1 MTATGPRLSA
11 SRLFI
16 HLCLII
22 MSLLFIIP
30 LWAVVSISVSNETDI
45 MTAGFKL
52 IPQTLDF
59 TAYQYIFKNPL
70 TILQAYQVTIFTS
83 AVALVLYL
91 FMASMMAYALSRPE
105 FTYRKVITFYLFF
118 TMLFN
123 GGLVPLYILMTQYL
137 QLRDT
142 YAALI
147 IPLLGSVWY
156 LFIIRTSFQQIPS
169 AIIESAKID
178 GAGDYQIYFR
188 MILPL
193 SKPVLATVGLLQLLA
208 NWNSWFPALLYINR
222 SELYPL
228 QYLLQSILRNMQEL
242 TQAMENKPAGLVESA
257 QVPTESMRMA
267 MAIIAVGPMM
277 FVFPFFQKYFVRG
290 LTVGSVKG

>member
-1 MTATGPRLSA
+1 MNAIGQRLSV
-11 SRLFI
+11 SRCII
-16 HLCLII
+16 HLCLLAL
-22 MSLLFIIP
+22 SLLFLIP
-30 LWAVVSISVSNETDI
+30 LWAVIAISLSNETDI

-52 IPQTLDF
+52 IPKRLDF
-59 TAYQYIFKNPL
+59 TAYQYLFRNPL
-70 TILQAYQVTIFTS
+70 TIVQAYKVTIVTS
-83 AVALVLYL
+83 VVGLVLYL
-91 FMASMMAYALSRPE
+91 LMASMIAYSLSRPE
-105 FTYRKVITFYLFF
+105 FTYRKPITFYLFF

-137 QLRDT
+137 QLRDS

-208 NWNSWFPALLYINR
+208 NWNSWFPALLYINQ

-228 QYLLQSILRNMQEL
+228 QYLLQTILRNMQEL
-242 TQAMENKPAGLVESA
+242 TQAMENRPVGLAESA
-257 QVPTESMRMA
+257 QAPTESMRMA
-267 MAIIAVGPMM
+267 MAMIAVGPMM